1 MADNGIRIEV
11 RGLDKLIPKL
21 NQVGEQLNEILQAAA
36 RESLAE
42 VLGTVGL
49 RKYPPETEAN
59 QPPYPYYERGR
70 GTWTSPG
77 RNTGSSERYGTKWDE
92 SLVPYG
98 ARAVN
103 NASYAPYLAGEEQ
116 AQAMA
121 GKGWRK
127 LRDVAEEKR
136 AEIGKIFDG
145 WIARLLKRLDL

>member
-1 MADNGIRIEV
+1 MADDGIRIEV

-21 NQVGEQLNEILQAAA
+21 EQVGEQLNETMQAAA

-49 RKYPPETEAN
+49 RKYPPETDAN
-59 QPPYPYYERGR
+59 RLPYPYYERGR
-70 GTWTSPG
+70 GMWTAPDH
-77 RNTGSSERYGTKWDE
+77 NTGSSERYGTKWDE
-92 SLVPYG
+92 NLVPYG

-103 NASYAPYLAGEEQ
+103 NASYAPYLAGDEQ

-127 LRDVAEEKR
+127 LRDVADEKR
-136 AEIGKIFDG
+136 EEIRKIFDG
-145 WIARLLKRLDL
+145 WIARLLKKLDL